1 MDNEGWGC
9 ILGDLDAAQAKGLG
23 LALADM
29 YPSLDWESHLTHV
42 FKSCIIHF
50 NR

>member
-9 ILGDLDAAQAKGLG
+9 ILADLDAAQAKGLG
-23 LALADM
+23 LALTDL
-29 YPSLDWESHLTHV
+29 YPSLEWETHLIHI